1 MSSKFNFLN
10 DAGIFIHNHIMFLNN
25 SKFFAGVIMI
35 LLNIGSKLVTV
46 QFSKSVDEY
55 LKYSI
60 SKQILI
66 FAMCWMATRDI
77 YTSLILVAI
86 FTILSEHLFNEES
99 KFCIVPHKHRVLHK
113 LLDTNNDGIVDD
125 KEISNAISVLDRAN
139 KEKQKKMQKNALM
152 NFSNLNYITES
163 TMYAV

>member
-1 MSSKFNFLN
+1 MSKSSFFN
-10 DAGIFIHNHIMFLNN
+10 DTGIFIHNHIMFLNN

-86 FTILSEHLFNEES
+86 FTVLSEHLFNEES
-99 KFCIVPHKHRVLHK
+99 KFCVVPHKHRVLHK
-113 LLDTNNDGIVDD
+113 LLDTTNDGIVDD

>member
-1 MSSKFNFLN
+1 MSKLSFFN
-10 DAGIFIHNHIMFLNN
+10 DTGVFIHNNIMVLNN

-86 FTILSEHLFNEES
+86 FTVLSEHLFNEES
-99 KFCIVPHKHRVLHK
+99 KFCVVPHKHRVLHK
-113 LLDTNNDGIVDD
+113 LLDTNDDTVVDD

-139 KEKQKKMQKNALM
+139 KERQKKMQKNALM
-152 NFSNLNYITES
+152 NFSNLNYVTES
-163 TMYAV
+163 TMYGV

>member
-1 MSSKFNFLN
+1 MSKSSFFN
-10 DAGIFIHNHIMFLNN
+10 DTGIFIHNHIMFLNN

-99 KFCIVPHKHRVLHK
+99 KFCVVPHKHRVLHK
-113 LLDTNNDGIVDD
+113 LLDTNNDVIVDD